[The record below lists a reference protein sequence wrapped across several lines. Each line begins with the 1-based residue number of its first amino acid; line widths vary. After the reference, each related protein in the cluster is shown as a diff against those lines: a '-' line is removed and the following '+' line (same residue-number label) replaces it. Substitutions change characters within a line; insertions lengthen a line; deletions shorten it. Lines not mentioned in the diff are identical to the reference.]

1 MGNQYLLEVGT
12 EELPAGFLE
21 TAPGELRDKVAQLL
35 QEEGVTCEGVNVLST
50 PRRLALLLN
59 NVSDKV
65 ADKQL
70 EHKGP
75 PTKIA
80 LDAQG
85 NPTPAGL
92 GFAKKLGVDFGQ
104 LKKITVEGEEY
115 LGLSQTIAGGDTQS
129 LLKNKLPEVVLSLSG
144 SHFMHW
150 GYSAIKF
157 SRPIRWLVSLW
168 NNTHLPMTFDTLKS
182 GTVSTGHRIL
192 GEAEIGIP
200 AVDQYESLLA
210 SQGKVLVNPESRKT
224 QIWEAL
230 QKKAKS
236 LGGVVQENE
245 ELLET
250 VTRLVE
256 TPHVIAG
263 QFDPKYLAIPQEVIV
278 TVMAAHQKYF
288 PVHQNN
294 AADSELLPYFLTVS
308 NGRPEAEANIA
319 KGNERVLVA
328 RLEDARFFFEEDQ
341 KMPLKQRTDAL
352 KGVMFQ
358 KGLGSMFD
366 KTARLQAISKHIA
379 EALTL
384 SESQQKDAFQA
395 ASLAKCDLLTG
406 MVRELTELQGVMGK
420 KYALLQGE
428 SPSVSEALFE
438 QYLPRFTGDS
448 LPKNPVGIT
457 LSLADKLDT
466 LVAVF
471 AQKGARLPSGSKDPM
486 ALRRMTYGIIRTVL
500 ENGLRLNLSQ
510 MIQTN
515 YLELG
520 SLATA
525 DKTTAL
531 DLLNSFMLQRL
542 KGYFLDHQYRYD
554 VIDAVLE
561 AKDPFADLM
570 DVQDRLAAVRALTQ
584 NEAALKAIYEPA
596 NRIGKILG
604 TNANLTIKPEAV
616 QASLFK
622 DSSEEAL
629 FAALKT
635 IPTVASTETK
645 DYTVLIQA
653 LAAVQPQI
661 EAFFEKVLINDPDEA
676 VKQNRYALLNLFHA
690 YYLNIAQFGLLM
702 V

>member
-1 MGNQYLLEVGT
+1 
-12 EELPAGFLE
+12 
-21 TAPGELRDKVAQLL
+21 
-35 QEEGVTCEGVNVLST
+35 
-50 PRRLALLLN
+50 
-59 NVSDKV
+59 
-65 ADKQL
+65 
-70 EHKGP
+70 
-75 PTKIA
+75 
-80 LDAQG
+80 
-85 NPTPAGL
+85 
-92 GFAKKLGVDFGQ
+92 
-104 LKKITVEGEEY
+104 
-115 LGLSQTIAGGDTQS
+115 
-129 LLKNKLPEVVLSLSG
+129 
-144 SHFMHW
+144 
-150 GYSAIKF
+150 
-157 SRPIRWLVSLW
+157 
-168 NNTHLPMTFDTLKS
+168 
-182 GTVSTGHRIL
+182 
-192 GEAEIGIP
+192 
-200 AVDQYESLLA
+200 
-210 SQGKVLVNPESRKT
+210 
-224 QIWEAL
+224 
-230 QKKAKS
+230 
-236 LGGVVQENE
+236 
-245 ELLET
+245 
-250 VTRLVE
+250 
-256 TPHVIAG
+256 
-263 QFDPKYLAIPQEVIV
+263 
-278 TVMAAHQKYF
+278 MAAHQKYF

-525 DKTTAL
+525 DKRTAL

-645 DYTVLIQA
+645 DYTALIQA

>member
-1 MGNQYLLEVGT
+1 
-12 EELPAGFLE
+12 
-21 TAPGELRDKVAQLL
+21 
-35 QEEGVTCEGVNVLST
+35 
-50 PRRLALLLN
+50 
-59 NVSDKV
+59 
-65 ADKQL
+65 
-70 EHKGP
+70 
-75 PTKIA
+75 
-80 LDAQG
+80 
-85 NPTPAGL
+85 
-92 GFAKKLGVDFGQ
+92 
-104 LKKITVEGEEY
+104 
-115 LGLSQTIAGGDTQS
+115 
-129 LLKNKLPEVVLSLSG
+129 
-144 SHFMHW
+144 
-150 GYSAIKF
+150 
-157 SRPIRWLVSLW
+157 
-168 NNTHLPMTFDTLKS
+168 
-182 GTVSTGHRIL
+182 
-192 GEAEIGIP
+192 
-200 AVDQYESLLA
+200 
-210 SQGKVLVNPESRKT
+210 
-224 QIWEAL
+224 
-230 QKKAKS
+230 
-236 LGGVVQENE
+236 
-245 ELLET
+245 
-250 VTRLVE
+250 
-256 TPHVIAG
+256 
-263 QFDPKYLAIPQEVIV
+263 
-278 TVMAAHQKYF
+278 
-288 PVHQNN
+288 
-294 AADSELLPYFLTVS
+294 
-308 NGRPEAEANIA
+308 
-319 KGNERVLVA
+319 
-328 RLEDARFFFEEDQ
+328 
-341 KMPLKQRTDAL
+341 
-352 KGVMFQ
+352 
-358 KGLGSMFD
+358 
-366 KTARLQAISKHIA
+366 
-379 EALTL
+379 
-384 SESQQKDAFQA
+384 
-395 ASLAKCDLLTG
+395 

>member
-35 QEEGVTCEGVNVLST
+35 QEEGITCDAVNVLST

-92 GFAKKLGVDFGQ
+92 GFAKKLGVDFSQ
-104 LKKITVEGEEY
+104 LKKITVDGEEY

-168 NNTHLPMTFDTLKS
+168 NNTHLPMTFDTLNS
-182 GTVSTGHRIL
+182 GTLSTGHRIL

-200 AVDQYESLLA
+200 SVEQYESLLA
-210 SQGKVLVNPESRKT
+210 SQGKVLVNPEARKT
-224 QIWEAL
+224 QIWESL
-230 QKKAKS
+230 QQKAKS
-236 LGGVVQENE
+236 LGGVVQEND

-263 QFDPKYLAIPQEVIV
+263 QFDPKYLVIPQEVIV

-288 PVHQNN
+288 PVHQTD
-294 AADSELLPYFLTVS
+294 AEDSKLLPYFLTIS

-341 KMPLKQRTDAL
+341 KVPLKQRTEAL

-358 KGLGSMFD
+358 KGLGSMYD
-366 KTARLQAISKHIA
+366 KMARLQAMTKPIGQ
-379 EALTL
+379 ALAL
-384 SESQQKDAFQA
+384 NEIERQEAFQA

-428 SPSVSEALFE
+428 SLSVSEALFE
-438 QYLPRFTGDS
+438 QYLPRFTGDR
-448 LPKNPVGIT
+448 LPQNPVGIT

-466 LVAVF
+466 IVAVF

-486 ALRRMTYGIIRTVL
+486 ALRRMTYGVIRTVL
-500 ENGLRLNLSQ
+500 ENGLRLNLTQ
-510 MIQTN
+510 MIEAN
-515 YLELG
+515 YSELG

-531 DLLNSFMLQRL
+531 ELLNGFMLQRL

-561 AKDPFADLM
+561 AKDPFTDLM
-570 DVQDRLAAVRALTQ
+570 DVQDRLVAVRALTQ
-584 NEAALKAIYEPA
+584 NETALKAIYEPA
-596 NRIGKILG
+596 NRIGRILG
-604 TNANLTIKPEAV
+604 ANVNPNPKLSDV
-616 QASLFK
+616 QVALFK
-622 DSSEEAL
+622 DDSEKHLYEG
-629 FAALKT
+629 LK
-635 IPTVASTETK
+635 
-645 DYTVLIQA
+645 LIQTEPGQYQKLIDA
-653 LAAVQPQI
+653 LIQVQPKI
-661 EAFFEKVLINDPDEA
+661 ETFFEKVLINDPDEA

-690 YYLNIAQFGLLM
+690 HYLNIAQFGLLM